1 MGGDALIGG
10 SGDGF
15 EKSGISGDAWIDVFS
30 GRPAPQWALTPDE
43 TEQLMFILADLQPV
57 SPAPALGDLGYRGIS
72 ARLSGGSEPDVLRAG
87 NGVVV
92 FEPARE
98 RALRDPARL
107 VERFLWESA
116 KRHLPAETTGPL
128 ESVVQMQG

>member
-1 MGGDALIGG
+1 MGD
-10 SGDGF
+10 SGEVF
-15 EKSGISGDAWIDVFS
+15 EKAGISADAWIDVFS
-30 GRPAPQWALTPDE
+30 GRPPPQWVLTLDE
-43 TEQLMFILADLQPV
+43 TEQLLVILADLQPV

-72 ARLSGGSEPDVLRAG
+72 ARLSGGSEPDILRAG

-98 RALRDPARL
+98 RALADPERR
-107 VERFLWESA
+107 VERFLWDSA
-116 KRHLPAETTGPL
+116 RRHLPAEITGPL